1 MEQVAK
7 AALLVEWFQP
17 PPDVKNPEQID
28 LQYNPTELSW
38 DKSAQLAEITIP
50 GLDAPL
56 QQFVRGQ
63 AERLTLELFFDTT
76 DHGMGK
82 GALSVTTLTDR
93 IYQLIKIEPKRHAPP
108 ICTFVWNDQFPGS
121 SLEGNAGS
129 AASAIGD
136 ALGPVA
142 GAVVSAIGGAVSAV
156 ASAVAGIAAAA
167 SGNQRRNGFRCIVE
181 SVKQKFTV
189 FSPDGIPLRATLT
202 VALREYKTL
211 DEQLKHLN
219 LTSPD
224 RTHSYVTQNGD
235 TLARIAAQYYRGPGE
250 WRSIADAN
258 GIEDPRRLA
267 PGAMLTIPPTE

>member
-181 SVKQKFTV
+181 SVKQKFTL

-267 PGAMLTIPPTE
+267 PGATLTIPPTE